1 GRRNLIFFGYN
12 PLVIIQILVYNAQY
26 RRNRCHTPN
35 REGHHLTPSVFAVT
49 NENEYLVGEAA
60 KDYARKNPDKAVF
73 SIKRI
78 MGTDHEVLVNGQRFS
93 PRQISSFILKKIKAD
108 VENHLHEPVDKAVIT
123 VPAYFNHLSRQATKE
138 AGELAGFKVLRVI
151 SEPTAAALAYGLK
164 RKDIKTVLIW
174 DLGGGTFD
182 VSILEL
188 DQGFFKVRAVNGNNK
203 LGGEDFLKKLVDHVA
218 QEFYAIHGVD
228 PRKNGFSHQQ
238 LKESCEKAK
247 AELSDQ
253 QTTRL
258 CLTSIQSLDGRM
270 IDFETRV
277 DRKTFEEITS
287 DLVGMMLLP
296 TKQAIKD
303 ARIEIE
309 NIDRILLVGG
319 ATRMACVQTIAKE
332 FFHQDP
338 YRKINPDEV
347 VGLGA
352 AVQAG
357 ILTKEIEDVVLL
369 DVNPLSL
376 GVETKGGLVARII
389 PRNTIIPFSDTQI
402 FTTAK
407 INQTRMDINVLQ
419 GEREL
424 APDNI
429 SLGQFGLTGIY
440 PQPRGQSRVE
450 VSFSMDANGIL
461 TVSAMDLQ
469 TDHEVGITIDS
480 MQRLTEE
487 MIKKTIMDAEEHFKN
502 DAENKKKIK
511 TLIKAENL
519 VTTVDELINEKFQ
532 QLSEELL
539 LPELNSLV
547 QELKKSMEQGN
558 VTDIE
563 TRAGLLTQFATGVGK
578 GR

>member
-1 GRRNLIFFGYN
+1 MGRAVGIDLGTSFCVAA
-12 PLVIIQILVYNAQY
+12 VIENKMPVVV
-26 RRNRCHTPN
+26 PN
-35 REGHHLTPSVFAVT
+35 CEGDVLTPSVFAVT
-49 NENEYLVGEAA
+49 NENEYLVGKAA
-60 KDYARKNPDKAVF
+60 KDYARENPDKTVF

-78 MGTDHEVLVNGQRFS
+78 MGTDHKVMVNGQCFS
-93 PRQISSFILKKIKAD
+93 PQQISAFILRKIKAD
-108 VENHLHEPVDKAVIT
+108 IENYLHEAVDKAVIT

-188 DQGFFKVRAVNGNNK
+188 DQGFFKVKAVNGNNK

-218 QEFYAIHGVD
+218 QEFYAIHGID
-228 PRKNGFSHQQ
+228 PRKNSFVHQQ
-238 LKESCEKAK
+238 LKEVCEKAK
-247 AELSDQ
+247 AALSCK
-253 QTTRL
+253 QTTCL
-258 CLTSIQSLDGRM
+258 CLTSIPDKDGRM
-270 IDFETRV
+270 IDFEKQV
-277 DRKTFEEITS
+277 DQKTFEEITS
-287 DLVGMMLLP
+287 DLARMMILP

-303 ARIEIE
+303 AKIEIE
-309 NIDRILLVGG
+309 NIDRVLLVGG

-338 YRKINPDEV
+338 YLKINPDEV

-376 GVETKGGLVARII
+376 GVETNGGLVARII
-389 PRNTIIPFSDTQI
+389 PRNTIIPTSDTQI

-407 INQTRMDINVLQ
+407 INQTSMDINVLQ

-429 SLGQFGLTGIY
+429 SLGQFRLTGIY
-440 PQPRGQSRVE
+440 PQPQGQSRVE
-450 VSFSMDANGIL
+450 VSFSIDANGIL

-469 TDHEVGITIDS
+469 TDNEVSITIDS
-480 MQRLTEE
+480 TQKLSEE
-487 MIKKTIMDAEEHFKN
+487 MISQAITDAEEHLKN
-502 DAENKKKIK
+502 DTENKKKIE

-519 VTTVDELINEKFQ
+519 VTTVDEMMEEK
-532 QLSEELL
+532 SWPVPEIL
-539 LPELNSLV
+539 LPDLNSLV
-547 QELKKSMEQGN
+547 LNLKKSMEQGD
-558 VTDIE
+558 VKDIE
-563 TRAGLLTQFATGVGK
+563 TRTGLLTKFAATVGK

>member
-1 GRRNLIFFGYN
+1 MGRAVGVDLGTSFCVAA
-12 PLVIIQILVYNAQY
+12 VIENKMPVVV
-26 RRNRCHTPN
+26 PN
-35 REGHHLTPSVFAVT
+35 CEGDFLTPSVFAVT
-49 NENEYLVGEAA
+49 NENEYLVGKAA
-60 KDYARKNPDKAVF
+60 KDYARKNPDKTVF

-78 MGTDHEVLVNGQRFS
+78 MGTDHKVMVNGQWFS
-93 PRQISSFILKKIKAD
+93 PQQISAFILKKIKAD
-108 VENHLHEPVDKAVIT
+108 IENYLHEEVDKAVIT

-164 RKDIKTVLIW
+164 RKDIKTILIW

-188 DQGFFKVRAVNGNNK
+188 DQGFFKVKAVNGNNK

-228 PRKNGFSHQQ
+228 PRKNGSVHQQ
-238 LKESCEKAK
+238 LKEACEKAK
-247 AELSDQ
+247 AALSRK
-253 QTTRL
+253 QTTCL
-258 CLTSIQSLDGRM
+258 FLTSIPGKDGRM

-277 DRKTFEEITS
+277 DRKTFEDITS
-287 DLVGMMLLP
+287 DLARMMILP

-303 ARIEIE
+303 AKIGIE
-309 NIDRILLVGG
+309 NIDRVLLVGG

-338 YRKINPDEV
+338 YLKINPDEV

-376 GVETKGGLVARII
+376 GVETKGGLVAKII
-389 PRNTIIPFSDTQI
+389 PRNTIIPTSDTQI

-407 INQTRMDINVLQ
+407 INQTSMDINVLQ

-440 PQPRGQSRVE
+440 PQPQGQSRVE
-450 VSFSMDANGIL
+450 VSFSIDANGIL

-469 TDHEVGITIDS
+469 TDNEVSITIDS
-480 MQRLTEE
+480 TQKLSEE
-487 MIKKTIMDAEEHFKN
+487 MISQAITDAEEHMKN
-502 DAENKKKIK
+502 DAENKKKIE

-519 VTTVDELINEKFQ
+519 VTTVDEMMEEKSWP
-532 QLSEELL
+532 LPEIL
-539 LPELNSLV
+539 LPDLNSLV
-547 QELKKSMEQGN
+547 LNLKKSIEQGDVN
-558 VTDIE
+558 DIE
-563 TRAGLLTQFATGVGK
+563 TRTEQLTQFATTVGK